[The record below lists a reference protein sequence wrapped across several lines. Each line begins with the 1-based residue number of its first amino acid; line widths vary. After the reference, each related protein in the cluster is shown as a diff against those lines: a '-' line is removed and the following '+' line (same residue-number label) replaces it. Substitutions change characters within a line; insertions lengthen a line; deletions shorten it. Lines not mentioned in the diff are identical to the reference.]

1 MDDHPRVFVP
11 PLLIFGVLV
20 GAGLVWDAQLSA
32 FGLPQAIALPLGLL
46 GLALIGAALDL
57 FRRGRTRPEPWQP
70 ASALVVLGVYRW
82 TRNPMYLGMAVS
94 ALATALFLESV
105 PGAVLG
111 VTAAMLIDHF
121 VIPREEAYLSRRF
134 GTEFRSYVEQVRRW
148 F

>member
-20 GAGLVWDAQLSA
+20 GAGLVWDAQLSG
-32 FGLPQAIALPLGLL
+32 FGLPQAVALPFGLI
-46 GLALIGAALDL
+46 GLALTGAALDL